1 MKTLVVTYL
10 PRSERSKT
18 KMVLDAFLSQAKQ
31 KGDIQMLDLISDTPD
46 MFLGENLMAYVLKYY
61 AGQKLTAHQQKL
73 LHGMERLAMQFKSA
87 DAVVVAYPM
96 YNFSMPAV
104 VKAYFDA
111 VLLKGITWDM
121 DGSGY
126 KGLMAGKKALIVLSA
141 GGDYSSPQMASWEHA
156 VSLTRTIFAFCGFSD
171 IREVPAW
178 SANGPNADESV
189 KKASEAARKVAQ
201 DWNI

>member
-10 PRSERSKT
+10 PRGERSKT
-18 KMVLDAFLSQAKQ
+18 KMLVDAFISEAKH
-31 KGDIQMLDLISDTPD
+31 KHDIEVIDLIKDTPD

-61 AGQKLTAHQQKL
+61 AKQKLTAHQQKTL
-73 LHGMERLAMQFKSA
+73 EGMEKLAGQFKAA

-111 VLLKGITWDM
+111 VLLKGVTWDM

-126 KGLMAGKKALIVLSA
+126 KGLMAGKKAMVMLSA
-141 GGDYSSPQMASWEHA
+141 GGDYSTPQMASWEHA
-156 VSLTRTIFAFCGFSD
+156 LSLTKTLFGFCGFSD
-171 IREVPAW
+171 IREVLAW
-178 SANGPNADESV
+178 SANGPNADDSV
-189 KKASEAARKVAQ
+189 KKAAEAARKVAR
-201 DWNI
+201 DWGI